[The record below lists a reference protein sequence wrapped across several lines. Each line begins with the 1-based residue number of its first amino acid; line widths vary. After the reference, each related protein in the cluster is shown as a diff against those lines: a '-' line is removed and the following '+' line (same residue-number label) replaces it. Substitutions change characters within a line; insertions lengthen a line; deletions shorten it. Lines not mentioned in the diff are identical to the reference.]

1 MSDGRFTE
9 RVDRLIRERTGAVL
23 VAFLLVTLVF
33 SAGLSNVSTAAGT
46 QQFAEDIPAEQAL
59 AAVQAEFSP
68 AFEEETGSTQLIQ
81 RSPNVLARGPMIRM
95 LKAQKRLQER
105 EGLRVTA
112 TSSAARLVARTLD
125 PTAQTLDQQI
135 IALERATPREIDAA
149 VRTLADR
156 GAIQGLVSNDFNR
169 EDAAASATIGV
180 VTHEVPGGGSSSAA
194 GQGGD
199 SPLTGIQK
207 ESQRVVAGVAPGITV
222 FGSGLISAE
231 FSAVITD
238 SLLVVTPAA
247 VVFIFFF
254 LIVAYRD
261 LVDLLLGTAAL
272 GMAIVWTF
280 GFLGLA
286 GIPFNQ
292 VMIAIPP
299 LMLAVG
305 IDFGIHAVNRYREE
319 RETVEASGTSA
330 ADSPDAA
337 MSVASRQLL
346 VAFAIVTG
354 TTVIGF
360 LSNLTSSLVPI
371 RDFGVVAAVGILF
384 TFLVFGVF
392 LPAAKLQIDRWRTV
406 YPIPT
411 FSTRPLGSEGSV
423 LGRVLMLGI
432 GIARRAPALFLL
444 TMLLSAAALGG
455 YATGI
460 DTSFDQEDFLP
471 PEETPD
477 YLQELPEPFRP
488 SDYSVVAQLNFLEDS
503 FGTTQGGST
512 TVYWET
518 RMDRDTALEEIH
530 RANRDPPETFVRENR
545 RAEATSV
552 LSVVED
558 LKARD
563 PAFARLV
570 ARNDRNGNGVPD
582 RNLGEVY
589 DYMLSSPLRAE
600 TLRYLAEDRR
610 STRVVYSLEAGADND
625 EVTADTRAVA
635 DRFRGD
641 ATATGGTVVFSAVSD
656 LILQSAVLSLAV
668 ALGGTVVFLV
678 IAYWFTEGRP
688 LLGIVNTVPIV
699 VAVSGVAGTMRAA
712 GIPFNAFTAT
722 ILALTIGLG
731 IDYSVHVVHR
741 FIDERARNGRWLA
754 LERTLRG
761 TGGALA
767 GSMLTTVFG
776 IGVLVLAVLTVLGQF
791 GILTALSVFYSFLA
805 SVVVLPSALVLWD
818 RLVAEDAET
827 PLAPTARGG

>member
-1 MSDGRFTE
+1 MSDGHYIE
-9 RVDRLIRERTGAVL
+9 RVDRIIRGRTLQVL
-23 VAFLLVTLVF
+23 AGFLLLTLVF
-33 SAGLSNVSTAAGT
+33 SAGLGTVSTAAGT

-59 AAVQAEFSP
+59 SEIQAEFTP
-68 AFEEETGSTQLIQ
+68 AFEEDTGSTQLIQ
-81 RSPNVLARGPMIRM
+81 RSPNVLARDPMLRM
-95 LKAQKRLQER
+95 LTAQKRLAER
-105 EGLRVTA
+105 EELRVVST
-112 TSSAARLVARTLD
+112 TSAAQLVATTLD
-125 PTAQTLDQQI
+125 PSAETADQQI
-135 IALERATPREIDAA
+135 TAIERATPAEIDAA

-156 GAIQGLVSNDFNR
+156 GAIQGVVSDDFSR
-169 EDAAASATIGV
+169 KDASASATIGV
-180 VTHEVPGGGSSSAA
+180 VSHEVPGGLSSAAA
-194 GQGGD
+194 GQGGA
-199 SPLTGIQK
+199 SPLTDIQQ
-207 ESQRVVAGVAPGITV
+207 EASRVVGGVAPGITV

-247 VVFIFFF
+247 VLFILFF
-254 LIVAYRD
+254 LVVAYRD

-292 VMIAIPP
+292 VMIAVPP

-305 IDFGIHAVNRYREE
+305 IDFGIHSVNRYREE
-319 RETVEASGTSA
+319 REAIEADGTDSGA
-330 ADSPDAA
+330 APDEA
-337 MSVASRQLL
+337 MSIASRQLL

-360 LSNLTSSLVPI
+360 LSNLTSNLVPI
-371 RDFGVVAAVGILF
+371 RDFGIVAAVGILF
-384 TFLVFGVF
+384 TFFVFGVF
-392 LPAAKLQIDRWRTV
+392 LPAAKLQIDRLRES

-423 LGRVLMLGI
+423 LGSVLMVGI
-432 GIARRAPALFLL
+432 GIGRRAPAVFLL
-444 TMLLSAAALGG
+444 AMLLSSAILGG

-460 DTSFDQEDFLP
+460 DTSFSERDFLP

-477 YLQELPEPFRP
+477 YLQQLPEPFRP
-488 SDYSVVAQLNFLEDS
+488 SEYSVVSQLNFLEDN
-503 FGTTQGGST
+503 FAATQGGST

-518 RMDRDTALEEIH
+518 RMEQDAALEEIH
-530 RANRDPPETFVRENR
+530 RANRDPPESFVSEDR
-545 RAEATSV
+545 RAATSSV
-552 LSVVED
+552 LSVLER

-563 PAFARLV
+563 PAFAALV

-582 RNLGEVY
+582 RNLEEIY

-600 TLRYLAEDRR
+600 TLRYLSEDRR
-610 STRVVYSLEAGADND
+610 STRVVYSLEASAENA

-635 DRFRGD
+635 ERFRGD

-656 LILQSAVLSLAV
+656 LILRSAILSLAV
-668 ALGGTVVFLV
+668 ALAGTVVFLV
-678 IAYWFTEGRP
+678 IAYWLVEGRP

-699 VAVSGVAGTMRAA
+699 VAVSAVAGSMRAA

-741 FIDERARNGRWLA
+741 FLDERAAHGRWLA

-767 GSMLTTVFG
+767 GSMLTTVSG
-776 IGVLVLAVLTVLGQF
+776 IGVLVLAVLSVLGQF
-791 GILTALSVFYSFLA
+791 GILTALSVFYSFVA

-818 RLVAEDAET
+818 RLVAEDADT